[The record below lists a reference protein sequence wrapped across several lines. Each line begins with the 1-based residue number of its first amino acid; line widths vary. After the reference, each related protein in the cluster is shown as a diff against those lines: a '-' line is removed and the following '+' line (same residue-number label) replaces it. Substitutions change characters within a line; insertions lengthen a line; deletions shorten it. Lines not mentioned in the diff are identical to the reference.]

1 MGVLT
6 SIVENR
12 VAWRITIFNKMLSCV
27 CVGLQLY
34 VKLST
39 FDVVLYPLRQ
49 VIFHLGKSN
58 ECIFF
63 KLLYLAA
70 IPSTLNYELYFSL
83 SIIRDDAVPY
93 DPVVEANFLE
103 L

>member
-1 MGVLT
+1 M
-6 SIVENR
+6 
-12 VAWRITIFNKMLSCV
+12 FKKMLSCF

-39 FDVVLYPLRQ
+39 YDVVLYPLRQ

-58 ECIFF
+58 KCLFSY
-63 KLLYLAA
+63 LTYLAA
-70 IPSTLNYELYFSL
+70 VPTTLNYELYFSL
-83 SIIRDDAVPY
+83 PIIRDDAVPN
-93 DPVVEANFLE
+93 DLVVEANFLE